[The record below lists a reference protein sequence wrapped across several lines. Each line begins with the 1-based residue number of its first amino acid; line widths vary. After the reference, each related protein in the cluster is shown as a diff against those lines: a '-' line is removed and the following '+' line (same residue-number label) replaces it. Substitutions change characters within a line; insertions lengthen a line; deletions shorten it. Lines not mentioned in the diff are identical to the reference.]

1 MGPNTERYEYSVRM
15 RENVE
20 QNNSE
25 YGHFSR
31 SVFISFSVISSSG
44 WVATCACLS
53 LRIKVETMLLDALHL
68 VVAIHLFHKY
78 CEEQR
83 MHNIQCSF

>member
-1 MGPNTERYEYSVRM
+1 M
-15 RENVE
+15 RKNVD

-25 YGHFSR
+25 YGHFLR
-31 SVFISFSVISSSG
+31 SVFLSFSVIYSSG

-78 CEEQR
+78 EEQS
-83 MHNIQCSF
+83 MHNNIQCSF

>member
-15 RENVE
+15 RKNVD

-25 YGHFSR
+25 YGHFLR
-31 SVFISFSVISSSG
+31 SVVLSFSVIYSSG